1 VQEVDLMDTKETV
14 LKVLKDSPEPL
25 KAGDIAQKAGL
36 DKKEVDKAIK
46 ALKKEEKI
54 VSPKRCFYSAP

>member
-54 VSPKRCFYSAP
+54 VSPKRCFYSKA

>member
-1 VQEVDLMDTKETV
+1 MSNDAVYNA
-14 LKVLKDSPEPL
+14 LKNSQEPL
-25 KAGDIAQKAGL
+25 KTGDISEITGL

-54 VSPKRCFYSAP
+54 VSPKRCFYTVAE

>member
-1 VQEVDLMDTKETV
+1 
-14 LKVLKDSPEPL
+14 VLKDSPEPL